1 MEEDDIEIAHLDDS
15 KQKKEF
21 LEAPSF
27 DEPSELFHNALFC
40 CIRRPI
46 LVSQRVKK

>member
-40 CIRRPI
+40 WNTHAQIVLPDF
-46 LVSQRVKK
+46 Q